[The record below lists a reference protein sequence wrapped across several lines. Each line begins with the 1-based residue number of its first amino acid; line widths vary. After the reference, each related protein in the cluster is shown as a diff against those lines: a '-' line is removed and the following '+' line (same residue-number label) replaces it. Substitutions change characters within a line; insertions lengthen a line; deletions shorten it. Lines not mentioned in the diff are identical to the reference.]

1 MATVSR
7 PRARRAKRVR
17 CVPIYLAVLIGDG
30 EPAECTYAHTERRR
44 VENYCKGFN
53 DLDAGATAVLKVV
66 RYRLPALEGGVS

>member
-1 MATVSR
+1 MTTSTR
-7 PRARRAKRVR
+7 KRRTTRRAKV
-17 CVPIYLAVLIGDG
+17 VPIYLAVLIGDG